1 MIWRGYVHELPA
13 NDEHVVRYFVISV
26 ISDPEVREE

>member
-1 MIWRGYVHELPA
+1 MIRCGYVHELLA
-13 NDEHVVRYFVISV
+13 NNEHVVRYFVVSV

>member
-13 NDEHVVRYFVISV
+13 NDEHVVRDFVVSV
-26 ISDPEVREE
+26 ITVQGVREE

>member
-1 MIWRGYVHELPA
+1 MIRFGYVHELPA
-13 NDEHVVRYFVISV
+13 NDEHVVRYFVVSV